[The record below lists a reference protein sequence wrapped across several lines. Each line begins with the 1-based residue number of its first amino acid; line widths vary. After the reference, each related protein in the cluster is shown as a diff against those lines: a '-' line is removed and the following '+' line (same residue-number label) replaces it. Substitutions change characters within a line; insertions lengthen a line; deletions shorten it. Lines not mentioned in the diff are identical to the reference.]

1 MTKSSGNSDEAV
13 GWVLFLFFFSPQNQ
27 PLKKKPISEE
37 RKKELRNKRNACT
50 VVTNVVSDN
59 LTERKTNNSYHNW
72 GMVFI
77 TPEAPMI
84 HSVLF
89 NHSELE
95 IA

>member
-1 MTKSSGNSDEAV
+1 M
-13 GWVLFLFFFSPQNQ
+13 FFFSLSQ
-27 PLKKKPISEE
+27 PLKRKTIRQQ
-37 RKKELRNKRNACT
+37 RKKELRNKRAACM

-77 TPEAPMI
+77 TLQAPMI
-84 HSVLF
+84 HQVLF

>member
-1 MTKSSGNSDEAV
+1 M
-13 GWVLFLFFFSPQNQ
+13 
-27 PLKKKPISEE
+27 
-37 RKKELRNKRNACT
+37 

-59 LTERKTNNSYHNW
+59 LTERKTNNGYHNW

-77 TPEAPMI
+77 TLQAPMI
-84 HSVLF
+84 HHVLF

>member
-1 MTKSSGNSDEAV
+1 M
-13 GWVLFLFFFSPQNQ
+13 
-27 PLKKKPISEE
+27 
-37 RKKELRNKRNACT
+37 

-77 TPEAPMI
+77 TLQAPMI
-84 HSVLF
+84 HQVLF
-89 NHSELE
+89 NHSKLE